1 MTASATALT
10 PIDAVDQAL
19 AAIEPYDR
27 ADLAARLGQAR
38 TRLCTEQVR
47 VLIVGE
53 FKQGKSM
60 LVNGL
65 VGLPV
70 CPVFDDVATSV
81 PTVVRHAET
90 PTAHLVRV
98 LDHDGEGGE
107 PRLHRVEVAVEE
119 LAEHVSES
127 GNPGNGKRL
136 SYAEVGLPLELLA
149 EGLELVDTPGV
160 GGLHSVHGAATLAAL
175 PSADA
180 VLLVSD
186 ASQEYTRPELDF
198 LRHAIRICPNV
209 ACVITKT
216 DLYPEWRRIVEL
228 DRGHLQAANIGA
240 DMFPVSSTLRLH
252 AVRTADPEL
261 NAESGFAAL
270 VGFLRRGVLGQADL
284 LARRSTVH
292 DVMTVTDQI
301 LDTLRTEQR
310 AQRDPDGLQEL
321 LRELTAAQERAAA
334 LKERSARWQITLND
348 GVADLNADIDHDLRD
363 RLREVVRVGEEEIE
377 NTGDPTKKWESFATW
392 VEQQV
397 AAAAST
403 NSLWAAERAR
413 WLAQQ
418 VADHF
423 AEEQGKVLPRLR
435 TEASDALGAVRQMTI
450 SEGEPWHLGQQ
461 ALTGLRGGYIGVLMF
476 GLMGTLVGMSLLN
489 PFSIGAGLLLG
500 GKTISDE
507 RRRIIQRRQ
516 NEGKAALR
524 RYVDDATFQ
533 VGKDSRDVLR
543 GVQRTLRDHFTE
555 LAEQMNR
562 SLKESQAAAERS
574 VKTSKAD
581 RERRLGEIGE
591 QIERLSVLRQQVRT
605 LLTAAD
611 LPAVAADQ
619 PPAAPPAIAPAAAG
633 GRQSQEAPS
642 RETPSRE
649 TPSRETTEEPA
660 R

>member
-1 MTASATALT
+1 MTASA
-10 PIDAVDQAL
+10 PQPSPVDAVDRAL
-19 AAIEPYDR
+19 AVIEPYDR
-27 ADLAARLGQAR
+27 PDLAARLGAAR
-38 TRLCTEQVR
+38 SRLLTEQVR
-47 VLIVGE
+47 VLVVGE

-65 VGLPV
+65 VGVPV

-90 PTAHLVRV
+90 PSAHLVRV
-98 LDHDGEGGE
+98 LDQGGDAGE
-107 PRLHRVEVAVEE
+107 PRLHRVEVPIDD
-119 LAEHVSES
+119 LAKHVSES
-127 GNPGNGKRL
+127 GNPGNRERL

-149 EGLELVDTPGV
+149 EGLEVVDTPGV

-209 ACVITKT
+209 ACVVTKT

-228 DRGHLQAANIGA
+228 DRGHLETAQIVA
-240 DMFPVSSTLRLH
+240 DVFPVSASLRMH
-252 AVRTADPEL
+252 AVRTTDAEL
-261 NAESGFAAL
+261 NAESGFAGL

-292 DVMTVTDQI
+292 DVMTVTDQV
-301 LDTLRTEQR
+301 LDTLRVEQR
-310 AQRDPDGLQEL
+310 AQQDPDGLHEL
-321 LRELTAAQERAAA
+321 IRELTAAQGRATA

-363 RLREVVRVGEEEIE
+363 RLREVVRLGEEEIDG
-377 NTGDPTKKWESFATW
+377 TGDPTKKWEPFSTW

-423 AEEQGKVLPRLR
+423 AEEQGQVLPRLR
-435 TEASDALGAVRQMTI
+435 TESSDALGAVRQMTI

-461 ALTGLRGGYIGVLMF
+461 ALTGLKGGYIGVLMF

-507 RRRIIQRRQ
+507 RRRIVQRRQ

-555 LAEQMNR
+555 LAEQTNR

-574 VKTSKAD
+574 VTTSKAD
-581 RERRLGEIGE
+581 RERRLVEIGE
-591 QIERLSVLRQQVRT
+591 QVEKLSVLQRHVRT
-605 LLTAAD
+605 LL
-611 LPAVAADQ
+611 VAPD
-619 PPAAPPAIAPAAAG
+619 PEPDPEPGGG
-633 GRQSQEAPS
+633 GRDQR
-642 RETPSRE
+642 REVASGTGRS
-649 TPSRETTEEPA
+649 A

>member
-1 MTASATALT
+1 
-10 PIDAVDQAL
+10 
-19 AAIEPYDR
+19 
-27 ADLAARLGQAR
+27 
-38 TRLCTEQVR
+38 
-47 VLIVGE
+47 
-53 FKQGKSM
+53 
-60 LVNGL
+60 
-65 VGLPV
+65 
-70 CPVFDDVATSV
+70 
-81 PTVVRHAET
+81 
-90 PTAHLVRV
+90 
-98 LDHDGEGGE
+98 
-107 PRLHRVEVAVEE
+107 
-119 LAEHVSES
+119 
-127 GNPGNGKRL
+127 
-136 SYAEVGLPLELLA
+136 
-149 EGLELVDTPGV
+149 
-160 GGLHSVHGAATLAAL
+160 
-175 PSADA
+175 
-180 VLLVSD
+180 
-186 ASQEYTRPELDF
+186 
-198 LRHAIRICPNV
+198 
-209 ACVITKT
+209 
-216 DLYPEWRRIVEL
+216 
-228 DRGHLQAANIGA
+228 
-240 DMFPVSSTLRLH
+240 
-252 AVRTADPEL
+252 
-261 NAESGFAAL
+261 
-270 VGFLRRGVLGQADL
+270 
-284 LARRSTVH
+284 
-292 DVMTVTDQI
+292 
-301 LDTLRTEQR
+301 
-310 AQRDPDGLQEL
+310 
-321 LRELTAAQERAAA
+321 
-334 LKERSARWQITLND
+334 
-348 GVADLNADIDHDLRD
+348 
-363 RLREVVRVGEEEIE
+363 
-377 NTGDPTKKWESFATW
+377 
-392 VEQQV
+392 
-397 AAAAST
+397 
-403 NSLWAAERAR
+403 
-413 WLAQQ
+413 
-418 VADHF
+418 
-423 AEEQGKVLPRLR
+423 VLPRLR

-649 TPSRETTEEPA
+649 TPSRETPSRETPSRETTEEPA